1 MRIIF
6 ETPRLVVRQIAPV
19 DADALYAIFADPLN
33 VRFYGKE
40 QPWSRAEVERMV
52 ATYPTGDAR
61 LICAPGL
68 LLLKPALEV
77 VGFGG
82 VGYFRQAGNTADLM
96 FIFKHEYWGR
106 GLATELARAALAA
119 AWQHPEVTTIYAT
132 VHPANA
138 PSIRVL
144 EKSGMIYQG
153 ELPDKNRRLYRID
166 RCVTED
172 E

>member
-1 MRIIF
+1 MSIIF
-6 ETPRLVVRQIAPV
+6 ETPRLVVRQITPG
-19 DADALYAIFADPLN
+19 DEDALYAIFADSLN
-33 VRFYGKE
+33 VRFYGNE
-40 QPWSRAEVERMV
+40 QPWSRADVEGMV
-52 ATYPTGDAR
+52 ASYPAGDAR

-82 VGYFRQAGNTADLM
+82 VGYYRQANTTADLM

-106 GLATELARAALAA
+106 GLATELAQAAIAE
-119 AWQHPEVTTIYAT
+119 AWRHPEVTTIYAT

-153 ELPDKNRRLYRID
+153 DLPDKNRRLYRID
-166 RCVTED
+166 RGATED